1 MILEEIWKIPFNLDM
16 ADCIKVEKIWV
27 DILDWI
33 PSPSPSVKL
42 LAGKFT
48 CGNKAKHCFANQHF
62 FVFKSLL
69 IDNAQQCFASTPQ
82 ANFTVHNLNF
92 YWRWRWWDR
101 IQAKYLLKSFL
112 LYWIYLLY
120 TCYKLQHHRGINL
133 ELLCVDTFDK
143 ISSFIQNL
151 TKILWKQYVL
161 SLSRQYV
168 WKNFTQNF
176 MYFVE
181 NPNFVNF
188 AVKKH
193 QKAEIEKIKLS
204 KIFNTVIN

>member
-1 MILEEIWKIPFNLDM
+1 M
-16 ADCIKVEKIWV
+16 
-27 DILDWI
+27 
-33 PSPSPSVKL
+33 
-42 LAGKFT
+42 
-48 CGNKAKHCFANQHF
+48 
-62 FVFKSLL
+62 
-69 IDNAQQCFASTPQ
+69 
-82 ANFTVHNLNF
+82 
-92 YWRWRWWDR
+92 
-101 IQAKYLLKSFL
+101 
-112 LYWIYLLY
+112 
-120 TCYKLQHHRGINL
+120 

-193 QKAEIEKIKLS
+193 QKAEIEKKAL
-204 KIFNTVIN
+204 KDF